1 MKTWYDASIRRNWT
15 TGEECAV
22 WWRDSISDE
31 GGTWW
36 VGRIVCC
43 QAKSH
48 EFPDSPWLRYKVQYE
63 NDDETHLHCP
73 WELREPSI
81 VDDPYSC
88 EQPHIDSESKEK
100 LLRIFSKLQEKDLQ
114 TIQQLNQAVE
124 KADFCNK

>member
-1 MKTWYDASIRRNWT
+1 MLSKHEDGYRYIPQL
-15 TGEECAV
+15 G
-22 WWRDSISDE
+22 DE
-31 GGTWW
+31 
-36 VGRIVCC
+36 VVYLR

-63 NDDETHLHCP
+63 NDDETHLYCP
-73 WELREPSI
+73 WELREPSV